1 MLYGIYFVY
10 CHLNREIMKH
20 KNKVRLT
27 LTVVYAAFLFL
38 LFNCTPEDEY
48 GCGCIKTTY
57 VEANKVNIP
66 PYIPYDVVSKE
77 VVPCQPDAIKR
88 IDDESYYTILCD

>member
-1 MLYGIYFVY
+1 MTFNII
-10 CHLNREIMKH
+10 NNKIEIMTH

-48 GCGCIKTTY
+48 GCGCVKTTY

-77 VVPCQPDAIKR
+77 VVPSQPDAIK
-88 IDDESYYTILCD
+88 IIEDESFYTILCN